1 METILEWTKFQKH
14 CTYPFVLKREVKDTD
29 FHSSPSKDLFLEVCI
44 MHTITLQAW
53 VRGLPAKNP
62 GRLQTLKKERNKLDQ
77 VELKNVNFK
86 NMRNNCALQA
96 QVKDLTGVFSKK
108 RLAGLA
114 SKEYQLSYDFW
125 SKAKLGSIISKILHQ
140 TFELKLIISNPSPK
154 SGGVVTM

>member
-1 METILEWTKFQKH
+1 
-14 CTYPFVLKREVKDTD
+14 
-29 FHSSPSKDLFLEVCI
+29 

-114 SKEYQLSYDFW
+114 SKEYQLSYDFFVF
-125 SKAKLGSIISKILHQ
+125 KYKICTLSKILSKD
-140 TFELKLIISNPSPK
+140 FN
-154 SGGVVTM
+154 